1 MPNGPRLTFH
11 PAGTKHYILMP
22 KKTISTPSG
31 WPIDVTYITSQK
43 YAAAFPFK
51 LKQRIGAGGKV
62 TEGSR
67 SSWVAIEVISSSSH
81 PANGQRGLFAMRKI
95 PPKTH
100 ILDYLGEVHADDR
113 DVSDYDLS
121 LLRLSTSEA
130 TSLGVCE
137 GAVSIGLDA
146 QDMGNEARFINDYR
160 GVAESPNVEFKDHIV
175 EGELRMG
182 VFSGPKGIGK
192 GKEILVSY
200 GKGWW
205 KARNEDWG
213 GV

>member
-1 MPNGPRLTFH
+1 MPR
-11 PAGTKHYILMP
+11 
-22 KKTISTPSG
+22 KTDSISTPSG
-31 WPIDVTYITSQK
+31 WPMDVTYITSQN
-43 YAAAFPFK
+43 YAAEFQFK
-51 LKQRIGAGGKV
+51 LKQRVGGIEGGKAM
-62 TEGSR
+62 TEGSK
-67 SSWVAIEVISSSSH
+67 SSWVSIEVISSSSH
-81 PANGQRGLFAMRKI
+81 PANGQKGLFATRKI

-113 DVSDYDLS
+113 DDSDYDLS

-130 TSLGVCE
+130 ISLGVGDE
-137 GAVSIGLDA
+137 PISIGVDA

-160 GVAESPNVEFKDHIV
+160 GVAESPNVEFKDHV
-175 EGELRMG
+175 VGGELRMG
-182 VFSGPKGIGK
+182 VFSGPKGVGK

>member
-1 MPNGPRLTFH
+1 
-11 PAGTKHYILMP
+11 MP
-22 KKTISTPSG
+22 KKTDTVSLPSG
-31 WPIDVTYITSQK
+31 WPMDIIYITSQK
-43 YAAAFPFK
+43 YAAELPFK
-51 LKQRIGAGGKV
+51 LKQRVGGVEGSK
-62 TEGSR
+62 TEGSK
-67 SSWVAIEVISSSSH
+67 SAWVAIQVISAPSH
-81 PANGQRGLFAMRKI
+81 PANGQRGLFATRKI

-113 DVSDYDLS
+113 DDSDYDLS

-130 TSLGVCE
+130 VSMGVSDE
-137 GAVSIGLDA
+137 PISIGLDA
-146 QDMGNEARFINDYR
+146 QQMGNEARFCNDYR
-160 GVAESPNVEFKDHIV
+160 GIAESPNAEFKDHLV
-175 EGELRMG
+175 GDELRIG
-182 VFSGPKGIGK
+182 VFSGPKGVGK